1 MGLHTHTKQE
11 IDMSDLELSLV
22 ERLNEQEAVIRTNL
36 DGFVQT
42 VTALGVIKEE
52 GLYFAAGYSD
62 FKAYCQERWNMSYS
76 TFQRQATAAAVAS
89 QLDMP
94 DDAKPLSQ
102 AALLGLGQAEQP
114 QEVYDELV
122 KNEQP
127 VTGLTVQAT
136 MKLQALEKRSA
147 VLADKVRQGQL
158 AVDLAMAVQDEIDD
172 CAKLPKNGVA
182 LARAVLQHGIYNVE
196 VIKTLRSLEYWGQS
210 DELADIIASGMV
222 YVNGT
227 IATHVNEV
235 TADDIRRL
243 RNRLSAEAKKAT
255 SALPDTEIATAENR
269 VPNVYGDVAMV
280 QVAVDGFERAHQL
293 LDELEEGGYEIFT
306 LVATKGQPPLKGL
319 DGRPTTRAALNGSTP
334 AVLRR
339 NAEGLVYQ

>member
-1 MGLHTHTKQE
+1 
-11 IDMSDLELSLV
+11 
-22 ERLNEQEAVIRTNL
+22 
-36 DGFVQT
+36 
-42 VTALGVIKEE
+42 
-52 GLYFAAGYSD
+52 
-62 FKAYCQERWNMSYS
+62 
-76 TFQRQATAAAVAS
+76 
-89 QLDMP
+89 
-94 DDAKPLSQ
+94 
-102 AALLGLGQAEQP
+102 
-114 QEVYDELV
+114 
-122 KNEQP
+122 
-127 VTGLTVQAT
+127 
-136 MKLQALEKRSA
+136 
-147 VLADKVRQGQL
+147 
-158 AVDLAMAVQDEIDD
+158 
-172 CAKLPKNGVA
+172 
-182 LARAVLQHGIYNVE
+182 
-196 VIKTLRSLEYWGQS
+196 
-210 DELADIIASGMV
+210 MV